1 MGARP
6 YRINDDDDDDD
17 DDDDGKDVVA
27 LCCEWKK
34 CTEKAHL
41 ID

>member
-6 YRINDDDDDDD
+6 YRINDDDDDD
-17 DDDDGKDVVA
+17 VA

>member
-6 YRINDDDDDDD
+6 YRINDDDDV

>member
-6 YRINDDDDDDD
+6 YRINDDD

>member
-6 YRINDDDDDDD
+6 YRINDDDDDG
-17 DDDDGKDVVA
+17 DGKDVVA

>member
-6 YRINDDDDDDD
+6 YRIKDDDD